1 MPEGKNTEQL
11 KAKPRTPKVPSQT
24 LLTRAVVR
32 NRLSSDFWKKIGGKK
47 ETQNGFMTTLI
58 LHARKKKKGFY

>member
-1 MPEGKNTEQL
+1 MMITTRMMMPEGKNTEQL

-32 NRLSSDFWKKIGGKK
+32 NRLSSDFWKKIG
-47 ETQNGFMTTLI
+47 
-58 LHARKKKKGFY
+58 KKKRHKMVL